1 VSTDAAPNGREV
13 VFELLDRSGA
23 EGLRERL
30 RHRWHVGASADGEAA
45 LVTVELRPGEDDLA
59 VLLRAAK
66 LWLVDS
72 AIDAIRFRVDGRVD
86 LLESGARIRR
96 AA

>member
-1 VSTDAAPNGREV
+1 VPAELVRKGSEV
-13 VFELLDRSGA
+13 VFELPDHDGA
-23 EGLRERL
+23 RRLRERL
-30 RHRWHVGASADGEAA
+30 GRRWRVGTSADGEKAF
-45 LVTVELRPGEDDLA
+45 VTVELRPGEDDLA

-72 AIDAIRFRVDGRVD
+72 ALDAVRFRVDGTVHT
-86 LLESGARIRR
+86 LESGARIRR